1 MLYNHFR
8 RSTKNLA
15 MVEPNRIPKLLT
27 IHHLP
32 FLHNKPTL
40 KCVFNL
46 GSINIYVSLIVV
58 QSISI
63 INWKTLCCQERTATP
78 QLMNPMTEQNS
89 MTSIYSI
96 YIWTDLSHTKSIA
109 ISRSIA
115 IWIGSPGQNDFLI
128 SFKVGYHDPIPRNF
142 TLPHLHSSN
151 SYDLIKGHLNT
162 LNPVHSFT
170 LLDHHHYYYCWD
182 GNIHSF
188 TTYRGSSSP
197 ERVTCGNLSIHG
209 SCKLSLFLSFCTFR
223 IFA

>member
-1 MLYNHFR
+1 MVLSIFMFLWLLCRVYPSSIEKRSAAKNGHTTINESHDWAEFNDLY
-8 RSTKNLA
+8 L
-15 MVEPNRIPKLLT
+15 
-27 IHHLP
+27 
-32 FLHNKPTL
+32 
-40 KCVFNL
+40 FNI
-46 GSINIYVSLIVV
+46 G
-58 QSISI
+58 
-63 INWKTLCCQERTATP
+63 T
-78 QLMNPMTEQNS
+78 
-89 MTSIYSI
+89 
-96 YIWTDLSHTKSIA
+96 YIWNDLSHTKSIA

-115 IWIGSPGQNDFLI
+115 IWIGSPGQNDFSI